1 MGCLGGWEAGMVRIC
16 IEVAEM
22 LDSDTSFYSTAFQF
36 DSHLTLLRS
45 PPARSLLSAIL
56 IWQVVCSCAPFGCVV
71 FV

>member
-1 MGCLGGWEAGMVRIC
+1 MVRIC

-22 LDSDTSFYSTAFQF
+22 LDSDTFYSTAYSTAFQF

-45 PPARSLLSAIL
+45 PPARSLLNALL